1 MAEKRGNNKLTRF
14 QRKLKRVFT
23 NPFTYIG
30 IIIFISICIAT
41 YVVGVTETK
50 TDSGIT
56 GWFDTIWHTIVAVS
70 AAYFDYYVK
79 SIPGRMASL
88 VLLLFGMIVF
98 SFITG
103 KITSGFMNILMKGN
117 KGLKKLR
124 GMKGHFIICG
134 WRPGFDKI
142 LETVLKSNPDIS
154 SDMVILV
161 NEAPAE
167 QIEQLRSS
175 IDFKDINYIAGDFS
189 DAATLKRAFIETAE
203 RVLIISDASKTQSE
217 LETDSQ
223 TVLAALTM
231 RNLNPTLYIAA
242 EIIDRKFEEHLTL
255 ASCNEIILIQEYE
268 HSLLAT
274 ASSGLGYSNVI
285 KSLIADDAESGIII
299 KNIPESFVGKAYKE
313 LLDFVSKDTS
323 EVLVGLLLNTERVN
337 LKKKSNPEQ
346 NAEQK
351 ETEPYKYNTPLL
363 TPREDFI
370 IPKHA
375 KSILICANH

>member
-255 ASCNEIILIQEYE
+255 ASCNEIILIQEY
-268 HSLLAT
+268 
-274 ASSGLGYSNVI
+274 
-285 KSLIADDAESGIII
+285 
-299 KNIPESFVGKAYKE
+299 
-313 LLDFVSKDTS
+313 
-323 EVLVGLLLNTERVN
+323 
-337 LKKKSNPEQ
+337 
-346 NAEQK
+346 
-351 ETEPYKYNTPLL
+351 
-363 TPREDFI
+363 
-370 IPKHA
+370 
-375 KSILICANH
+375 

>member
-1 MAEKRGNNKLTRF
+1 MAYKHSNSNLKRLK
-14 QRKLKRVFT
+14 RKLKKVFT

-30 IIIFISICIAT
+30 IIIFISICLAT
-41 YVVGVTETK
+41 YIVEITETK

-56 GWFDTIWHTIVAVS
+56 GWFDAIWHTIVAVS

-124 GMKGHFIICG
+124 GMKKHFIICG

-142 LETVLKSNPDIS
+142 LETVMKSNPDIS
-154 SDMVILV
+154 SDMVVLV

-175 IDFKDINYIAGDFS
+175 LEFKDINYISGDFT
-189 DAATLKRAFIETAE
+189 DAVTLRRAFVETAE
-203 RVLIISDASKTQSE
+203 RALLIADDSKKQSD

-223 TVLAALTM
+223 TVLAVLTM
-231 RNLNPTLYIAA
+231 KNLNPSLYIAA
-242 EIIDRKFEEHLTL
+242 EILDRKFEEHLIL
-255 ASCNEIILIQEYE
+255 ANCDEIILTQDYE

-299 KNIPESFVGKAYKE
+299 KNIPDSFVGKPYKE
-313 LLDFVSKDTS
+313 LLDFISKDTN
-323 EVLVGLLLNTERVN
+323 EVLVGLLLNTEKN
-337 LKKKSNPEQ
+337 HMHKKTTS
-346 NAEQK
+346 EQK
-351 ETEPYKYNTPLL
+351 GTDSYKCNTPLL
-363 TPREDFI
+363 TPKEEFI
-370 IPKHA
+370 IPKNA